1 MKVAVGRGPSSH
13 APSIH
18 SGIQHQHHLALV
30 TPNDA
35 LSAASI
41 TADTDRT
48 LAPRLHIHLCCVRMS
63 QNDLFLNL
71 LRPAVLHILRATGF
85 HYGKPSAVDTVV
97 DLTARYLTL
106 LAERTAY
113 NAYSNHND
121 LEPNLSDVR
130 MAMQDCG
137 LLVPTMTAGEELW
150 KEYLRKPLEEYNG
163 ESGAREMEE
172 RRRDA
177 EDTADVNE
185 FIDWVTG
192 EQNREIRRIAGTYK
206 PVATNPTEQ
215 LDQLEMEDYLNST
228 FYITTCSE
236 IILTYTTALMKKHSK
251 TGVES
256 RFQGTVLGIQSET
269 KPVKIEG
276 GGPDSIEEWN
286 RRTVEKA
293 IKAAESKAES
303 NETPAPSRQQSVDVD
318 MEAE

>member
-1 MKVAVGRGPSSH
+1 
-13 APSIH
+13 
-18 SGIQHQHHLALV
+18 
-30 TPNDA
+30 
-35 LSAASI
+35 
-41 TADTDRT
+41 
-48 LAPRLHIHLCCVRMS
+48 MS

-71 LRPAVLHILRATGF
+71 LRPAVLHVLRATGF

-121 LEPNLSDVR
+121 LIPDISDVR

-177 EDTADVNE
+177 EDTADVTE
-185 FIDWVTG
+185 FIEWVQG
-192 EQNREIRRIAGTYK
+192 EQNKEIRRIAGTYK

-215 LDQLEMEDYLNST
+215 LDQLEMEDYLNT
-228 FYITTCSE
+228 
-236 IILTYTTALMKKHSK
+236 LMKKHSK

-256 RFQGTVLGIQSET
+256 RFQGTVLGIPSES
-269 KPVKIEG
+269 KPVKIE

-286 RRTVEKA
+286 RKTREKA
-293 IKAAESKAES
+293 IKAAESNAES
-303 NETPAPSRQQSVDVD
+303 NGTPAMSRQQSEDVV
-318 MEAE
+318 METE

>member
-1 MKVAVGRGPSSH
+1 
-13 APSIH
+13 
-18 SGIQHQHHLALV
+18 
-30 TPNDA
+30 
-35 LSAASI
+35 
-41 TADTDRT
+41 
-48 LAPRLHIHLCCVRMS
+48 MS
-63 QNDLFLNL
+63 QNDLFLSL

-121 LEPNLSDVR
+121 LSPDVSDVR

-150 KEYLRKPLEEYNG
+150 KEYLRKPLEDYNG

-177 EDTADVNE
+177 EDTADVTE
-185 FIDWVTG
+185 FIEWVQG
-192 EQNREIRRIAGTYK
+192 EQNKEIRRIAGTYK

-215 LDQLEMEDYLNST
+215 LDQLEMEDYLNT
-228 FYITTCSE
+228 
-236 IILTYTTALMKKHSK
+236 LMKKHSK

-256 RFQGTVLGIQSET
+256 RFQGTVLGIPSEI

-286 RRTVEKA
+286 RRTREKA
-293 IKAAESKAES
+293 LKAAESKAES
-303 NETPAPSRQQSVDVD
+303 NGTPAISRQQSEDVV
-318 MEAE
+318 METE

>member
-1 MKVAVGRGPSSH
+1 
-13 APSIH
+13 
-18 SGIQHQHHLALV
+18 
-30 TPNDA
+30 
-35 LSAASI
+35 
-41 TADTDRT
+41 
-48 LAPRLHIHLCCVRMS
+48 MS

-113 NAYSNHND
+113 NAYSSHND
-121 LEPNLSDVR
+121 LTPDISDVR

-150 KEYLRKPLEEYNG
+150 KEYLRKPLEDYNG

-177 EDTADVNE
+177 EDTADVTE
-185 FIDWVTG
+185 FIEWVQG
-192 EQNREIRRIAGTYK
+192 EQNKEIRRIAGTYK

-215 LDQLEMEDYLNST
+215 LDQLEMEDYLNT
-228 FYITTCSE
+228 
-236 IILTYTTALMKKHSK
+236 LMKKHSK

-256 RFQGTVLGIQSET
+256 RFQGTVLGIPSET

-286 RRTVEKA
+286 RRTREKA
-293 IKAAESKAES
+293 LKAAESKAES
-303 NETPAPSRQQSVDVD
+303 NGTPSISRQQSEDVV
-318 MEAE
+318 METE

>member
-1 MKVAVGRGPSSH
+1 
-13 APSIH
+13 
-18 SGIQHQHHLALV
+18 
-30 TPNDA
+30 
-35 LSAASI
+35 
-41 TADTDRT
+41 
-48 LAPRLHIHLCCVRMS
+48 MS

-97 DLTARYLTL
+97 DLTARYLSL

-121 LEPNLSDVR
+121 LIPDMSDVR

-150 KEYLRKPLEEYNG
+150 KEYLRKPLDEYNG

-172 RRRDA
+172 ARRDA
-177 EDTADVNE
+177 EDTADVTE
-185 FIDWVTG
+185 FIEWVKG
-192 EQNREIRRIAGTYK
+192 EQNKEIRRVAGTYK

-215 LDQLEMEDYLNST
+215 LDQLEMDDYLNT
-228 FYITTCSE
+228 
-236 IILTYTTALMKKHSK
+236 LMKKHSK

-256 RFQGTVLGIQSET
+256 RFQGTVLGVPSES
-269 KPVKIEG
+269 KPIKIEG

-286 RRTVEKA
+286 RKTREKSL
-293 IKAAESKAES
+293 KAAESKAES
-303 NETPAPSRQQSVDVD
+303 SGTPSVSRQQSEDVV
-318 MEAE
+318 METE